1 MKTIVSRNLIL
12 LLMFITVL
20 FASHGC
26 VNVKDG
32 GREVTGYRELEL
44 TVASEKVPGVVGTG
58 NNSLMELYAVKTA
71 GSHEWTS
78 MSAIGGFEYEEGTEY
93 RIRISETDYL
103 DHSMGTASW
112 TERELIEIISET
124 VKASE
129 GVPDHF
135 IPEWFIEGRFVPEY
149 RYAIDAADKTGTDGY
164 LEKCNPF
171 PKDGKCLLYG
181 PGLSKWM
188 MLDASG
194 NMTAK
199 GVIDRKEKESAD
211 FPEAYRIL
219 PPEGGQVYSY
229 MEWTFLDEKG
239 EKEIWPPFDVLI
251 AEASSGRSPSPF
263 SGENISD
270 VPQTKEVP
278 LRTWSPYLYIDLT
291 DDCRAQFPEAGVTAA
306 VISLELELPL

>member
-1 MKTIVSRNLIL
+1 MKWNLFIALVSLS
-12 LLMFITVL
+12 FL
-20 FASHGC
+20 FFLNGC
-26 VNVKDG
+26 TLNNEQ
-32 GREVTGYRELEL
+32 GREVTGYREIEL
-44 TVASEKVPGVVGTG
+44 TVASEKVPGVVGVG
-58 NNSLMELYAVKTA
+58 NNSLMELYAVKTE
-71 GSHEWTS
+71 GSQEWTS

-103 DHSMGTASW
+103 DHSMGTPSW
-112 TERELIEIISET
+112 TERELLEIVSET
-124 VKASE
+124 VMESE
-129 GVPDHF
+129 GLPDHF

-149 RYAIDAADKTGTDGY
+149 RYAIEAADKTGTDEFFKDSY
-164 LEKCNPF
+164 PF
-171 PKDGKCLLYG
+171 PEDGKCLLYG

-219 PPEGGQVYSY
+219 PPEGGQVYAY

-239 EKEIWPPFDVLI
+239 EKEMWPPFDVFI
-251 AEASSGRSPSPF
+251 AEASSDRSSSPF
-263 SGENISD
+263 SGANRSD
-270 VPQTKEVP
+270 VPQTKEAP

-291 DDCRAQFPEAGVTAA
+291 DDCRAQFPESGVTAA
-306 VISLELELPL
+306 VVALELELPI